1 MREAADMPG
10 VSSHIKASRS
20 RILEFQTLSLSYDTS
35 GDGKTS
41 LAELEAHLR
50 KRFMSLDKN
59 GDGKVDAVVRPGTT
73 RKSPK

>member
-1 MREAADMPG
+1 MPG